1 MNMRSQAISFL
12 SKSRFRNSIFQI
24 PIVCILSRYAM
35 AQLCRLT
42 IKIQCARCWRVLW
55 RAFLA
60 INSLLN
66 KPFDARRFKIDQ
78 DFLLVCT
85 APGNGP
91 ALIFEFDD
99 YVIAVEVTLT
109 DNSRQEDSEGE
120 PVRRHVA
127 DLAVH
132 YAECP
137 GKPVYGLFIAN
148 RINSNTAETFRIG
161 VWYTRKD
168 VKMQLNIVSMTR
180 RQFKGFF
187 EALFR
192 SGKTDAARVRTLLD
206 RYGSLRGA
214 HEAPA
219 WKRGI
224 EQVIQQTIQSILMN

>member
-42 IKIQCARCWRVLW
+42 IKIQRARCWRVLW

-66 KPFDARRFKIDQ
+66 KTFDARRFKIDQ
-78 DFLLVCT
+78 YFLPVCT
-85 APGNGP
+85 APGNCP

-109 DNSRQEDSEGE
+109 DNSRQEASEGE

-132 YAECP
+132 YAECA
-137 GKPVYGLFIAN
+137 GKPAY
-148 RINSNTAETFRIG
+148 S
-161 VWYTRKD
+161 
-168 VKMQLNIVSMTR
+168 
-180 RQFKGFF
+180 FF
-187 EALFR
+187 L
-192 SGKTDAARVRTLLD
+192 
-206 RYGSLRGA
+206 SLRIA
-214 HEAPA
+214 L
-219 WKRGI
+219 K
-224 EQVIQQTIQSILMN
+224 T

>member
-12 SKSRFRNSIFQI
+12 SKSLFRNSIFQI

-42 IKIQCARCWRVLW
+42 IKIQRARCWRGLW

-66 KPFDARRFKIDQ
+66 KPFDARRFKIAQ
-78 DFLLVCT
+78 DFLPVCT

-91 ALIFEFDD
+91 ALLFEFDD

-109 DNSRQEDSEGE
+109 DNSRQEASEGE

-148 RINSNTAETFRIG
+148 RIDSNTAETFRIG
-161 VWYTRKD
+161 VWYTRND
-168 VKMQLNIVSMTR
+168 VKMQLN
-180 RQFKGFF
+180 
-187 EALFR
+187 
-192 SGKTDAARVRTLLD
+192 
-206 RYGSLRGA
+206 
-214 HEAPA
+214 
-219 WKRGI
+219 
-224 EQVIQQTIQSILMN
+224 